1 MKPGHFRQGMLC
13 TAEETLHAV
22 FHALES
28 SFVSDA
34 RPELT
39 VRLLAGIK
47 SSSEALVSCVG
58 CIQPFPLSNQTCSY
72 IPFDGIN
79 LVRPNLPKTKS

>member
-1 MKPGHFRQGMLC
+1 MMC
-13 TAEETLHAV
+13 TTEETLHAV
-22 FHALES
+22 LVLHALES

-47 SSSEALVSCVG
+47 SSSEALVSWVG
-58 CIQPFPLSNQTCSY
+58 CFRPFLPSDRTCSY
-72 IPFDGIN
+72 TLFDGIN
-79 LVRPNLPKTKS
+79 LV